1 MSEPMAGFHAE
12 LDAAVARARRV
23 AAESR
28 ETSAKFRRE
37 TPQLAER
44 TRAGAVRPTSE
55 SDLTAEHLRRAATGF
70 RSDNGLPVESL
81 PAGHDLLSQPAAPPP
96 SGHRSHP
103 VARGQHLRGAE
114 TPIRMMMTRTFRK
127 SESCSD
133 SVRGCER

>member
-1 MSEPMAGFHAE
+1 MTEPMAGFHAE

-23 AAESR
+23 AAQSR

-37 TPQLAER
+37 TRQLAER

-81 PAGHDLLSQPAAPPP
+81 PAGRDLLSQPTTPPPAPPVTP
-96 SGHRSHP
+96 SGPR
-103 VARGQHLRGAE
+103 A
-114 TPIRMMMTRTFRK
+114 TPSGRRNPYPDDDDEDF
-127 SESCSD
+127 SQ
-133 SVRGCER
+133 ERIMY